1 MPRTSWR
8 ATWTTGAW
16 PASSRGDEPGIHGAG
31 PPGASLSGESPLE
44 SISAITLGVHDMAR
58 SVRFYEQLGFLL
70 HFGGEQSGFSSF
82 AAGGSHLNLVIV
94 ASETTIGWW
103 GRVIFY
109 VRDVDELYQRA
120 CAAGLRP
127 ETAPADAS
135 WGERYFHILDPD
147 GHELSFAKRL

>member
-1 MPRTSWR
+1 
-8 ATWTTGAW
+8 
-16 PASSRGDEPGIHGAG
+16 
-31 PPGASLSGESPLE
+31 
-44 SISAITLGVHDMAR
+44 MAR

-103 GRVIFY
+103 GRAIFY

>member
-1 MPRTSWR
+1 MNK
-8 ATWTTGAW
+8 
-16 PASSRGDEPGIHGAG
+16 
-31 PPGASLSGESPLE
+31 ESPLE
-44 SISAITLGVHDMAR
+44 SISAVTLGVHDMAR

-82 AAGGSHLNLVIV
+82 AAGGSHLNLVTI

-120 CAAGLRP
+120 CTAGLRP